1 LVFKDPMMKEDVKVC
16 FYPYEKD
23 VVVKRGENLL
33 RAALEAGIHINASCG
48 GEGHCGKCR
57 VLIKSGEAECRECR
71 KLTPQ
76 ELEAGYRQACRTTI
90 LSDLEVFIPPES
102 QLDKSALERKKDTQ
116 SSGRHISSQMLEKLV
131 SGAWFN
137 PALRKHFLEI
147 DPPTPQDNTSDLAR
161 LLRSLKRQCNIENV
175 SVDFLLLKKLSPIL
189 REANWKVT
197 VILVQTRVES
207 QLGKYQLRGS
217 RRPKLISVEPGDTT
231 DKHYSVVLDIGT
243 TSLWGQLLDLN
254 RGETLAESS
263 EYNPQISCGDDVV
276 TRIIYS
282 QKSGGLKKLQDLVV
296 SAINTIIDDLVKKSG
311 VERKFI
317 SHLTAAGNTVMSHI
331 LLGLDPR
338 YIRESPYTPV
348 ANFIPP
354 VRAIRLGLEVE
365 DFVYLYTFPSVA
377 SYVGGD
383 IVSGILGSGVYQR
396 KDLTLYIDI
405 GTNGEIVLGNAD
417 WLLTASCSAGPA
429 FEGGGVK
436 FGMRATE
443 GAIEGFD
450 IHPTTFEPMILTIGM
465 VKPKGICGS
474 GIINIVAELL
484 EAGVIS
490 PNGKFNVELNIPR
503 IRKGP
508 DGFEYVLAWKEET
521 QIEEDITITE
531 ADIDNVMRAKAAMF
545 AGCHSLLEKAN
556 LAFPDLSQVVIAGAF
571 GDYIDLEKAIT
582 IGLLPELPLD
592 KFVFIGN
599 GSLLGAKLISL
610 SNELLDDG
618 ERIASKMTNVEL
630 SEDLSFME
638 KYIAALFLPHTDAE
652 LFPATI
658 QRINGFKKAS
668 RAEAGRLS

>member
-1 LVFKDPMMKEDVKVC
+1 MKEDVKVC

-33 RAALEAGIHINASCG
+33 RAALEAGVHINASCG

-57 VLIKSGEAECRECR
+57 VLIKSGEAECRECK

-76 ELEAGYRQACRTTI
+76 ELEVGYRQACRTTI

-116 SSGRHISSQMLEKLV
+116 SSGRHVSSQILEKLV

-147 DPPTPQDNTSDLAR
+147 EPPSMQDNTNDLSR
-161 LLRSLKRQCNIENV
+161 LLLSLKKQYNIENV
-175 SVDFLLLKKLSPIL
+175 SVDFLVIKKLSQIL
-189 REANWKVT
+189 RQADWKVT
-197 VILVQTRVES
+197 VTLVQTRVES
-207 QLGKYQLRGS
+207 QLGEYQLRGS
-217 RRPKLISVEPGDTT
+217 RRPKLINVEPGNTVDT
-231 DKHYSVVLDIGT
+231 HYSVVLDIGT
-243 TSLWGQLLDLN
+243 TTLWGQLIDLTN
-254 RGETLAESS
+254 GATLAESS
-263 EYNPQISCGDDVV
+263 EYNPQISYGDDVI
-276 TRIIYS
+276 TRIVYS
-282 QKSGGLKKLQDLVV
+282 QKKGGLKKLQELAIT
-296 SAINTIIDDLVKKSG
+296 AINRIINDLLKKSG
-311 VERKFI
+311 KDRRFI
-317 SHLTAAGNTVMSHI
+317 SHLTAAGNTVMTHI
-331 LLGLDPR
+331 LLGLNPK

-354 VRAIRLGLEVE
+354 VRAIRLGVEVE

-443 GAIEGFD
+443 GAIEDFD

-521 QIEEDITITE
+521 QIEEDVTITE

-545 AGCHSLLEKAN
+545 AGCHSLLEKAS
-556 LAFPDLSQVVIAGAF
+556 LTVSDLSQIVIAGAF

-582 IGLLPELPLD
+582 IGLLPELPLE
-592 KFVFIGN
+592 KVLFIGN

-610 SNELLDDG
+610 SNEMLDDG
-618 ERIASKMTNVEL
+618 ERIARKMTNVEL
-630 SEDLSFME
+630 SEDRSFME
-638 KYIAALFLPHTDAE
+638 KYIAALFLPHTNAE
-652 LFPATI
+652 LFPKTI
-658 QRINGFKKAS
+658 QRIKAFKNAS
-668 RAEAGRLS
+668 RAGAGGLK

>member
-1 LVFKDPMMKEDVKVC
+1 MKEDVKVC

-33 RAALEAGIHINASCG
+33 RAALEAGVHINASCG

-57 VLIKSGEAECRECR
+57 VLIKSGEAECRECK

-76 ELEAGYRQACRTTI
+76 ELEVGYRQACRTTI

-116 SSGRHISSQMLEKLV
+116 SSGRHVSSQILEKLV

-147 DPPTPQDNTSDLAR
+147 EPPSMQDNTSDLSR
-161 LLRSLKRQCNIENV
+161 LLLSLKKQYNIENV
-175 SVDFLLLKKLSPIL
+175 SVDFLVIKKLSQIL
-189 REANWKVT
+189 RQADWKVT
-197 VILVQTRVES
+197 VTLVQTRVES
-207 QLGKYQLRGS
+207 QLGEYQLRGS
-217 RRPKLISVEPGDTT
+217 RRPKLINVEPGNTVDT
-231 DKHYSVVLDIGT
+231 HYSVVLDIGT
-243 TSLWGQLLDLN
+243 TTLWGQLIDLTN
-254 RGETLAESS
+254 GATLAESS
-263 EYNPQISCGDDVV
+263 EYNPQISYGDDVI
-276 TRIIYS
+276 TRIVYS
-282 QKSGGLKKLQDLVV
+282 QKKGGLKKLQELAIT
-296 SAINTIIDDLVKKSG
+296 AINRIINDLLKKSG
-311 VERKFI
+311 KDRRFI
-317 SHLTAAGNTVMSHI
+317 SHLTAAGNTVMTHI
-331 LLGLDPR
+331 LLGLNPK

-354 VRAIRLGLEVE
+354 VRAIRLGVEVE

-443 GAIEGFD
+443 GAIEDFD

-521 QIEEDITITE
+521 QIEEDVTITE

-545 AGCHSLLEKAN
+545 AGCHSLLEKAS
-556 LAFPDLSQVVIAGAF
+556 LTVSDLSQIVIAGAF

-582 IGLLPELPLD
+582 IGLLPELPLE
-592 KFVFIGN
+592 KVLFIGN

-610 SNELLDDG
+610 SNEMLDDG
-618 ERIASKMTNVEL
+618 ERIARKMTNVEL
-630 SEDLSFME
+630 SEDRSFME
-638 KYIAALFLPHTDAE
+638 KYIAALFLPHTNAE
-652 LFPATI
+652 LFPKTI
-658 QRINGFKKAS
+658 QRIKAFKNAS
-668 RAEAGRLS
+668 RAGTGGLK